1 MIYTLSLTSLLINF
15 FLMKKLL
22 SIMGVTVL
30 TLSLGAYA
38 LQSNG
43 QMTSSEQMNAAMLSD
58 GVYQSAARDF
68 NCCSNCKGAF
78 CGIFIH
84 ETGDTIPVNY
94 Y

>member
-1 MIYTLSLTSLLINF
+1 
-15 FLMKKLL
+15 MKKIL
-22 SIMGVTVL
+22 SSIGVVIL
-30 TLSLGAYA
+30 ALSLGAYS

-43 QMTSSEQMNAAMLSD
+43 QMTNSEQMNATMLSD

-68 NCCSNCKGAF
+68 NCCSKCKGAF

-84 ETGDTIPVNY
+84 ETGDTLPVNY